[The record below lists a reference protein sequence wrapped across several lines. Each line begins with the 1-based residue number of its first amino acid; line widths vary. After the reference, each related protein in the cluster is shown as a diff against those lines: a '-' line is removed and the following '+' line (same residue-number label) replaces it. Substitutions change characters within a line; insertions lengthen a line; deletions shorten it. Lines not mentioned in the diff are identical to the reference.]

1 MWMWFVV
8 FVLSV
13 VVDVKVDVPREIA
26 ERLKELSEEDR
37 RLILALF
44 LLPKSELRQLSL
56 EEVEELTEMLDR
68 RIKADIAKRVL
79 DLLGRRS

>member
-1 MWMWFVV
+1 MV

-13 VVDVKVDVPREIA
+13 VIDVKVDVPREIA

-44 LLPKSELRQLSL
+44 LLPKLELKQLSP

>member
-1 MWMWFVV
+1 MV

-44 LLPKSELRQLSL
+44 LLPKLELKQLSP
-56 EEVEELTEMLDR
+56 EEIEELTEMLDR
-68 RIKADIAKRVL
+68 RIKADIAKRGL

>member
-1 MWMWFVV
+1 MWIWLVV

-13 VVDVKVDVPREIA
+13 VVDVKVNVPREIA
-26 ERLKELSEEDR
+26 ERLKELNEEDK

-44 LLPKSELRQLSL
+44 LLPKPELKQLSP
-56 EEVEELTEMLDR
+56 EEIEELTKTLDR

>member
-1 MWMWFVV
+1 VV

-13 VVDVKVDVPREIA
+13 VIDVKVDVPREIA

-44 LLPKSELRQLSL
+44 LLPKLELKQLSP
-56 EEVEELTEMLDR
+56 EEIEELTEMLDR

>member
-1 MWMWFVV
+1 VV

-13 VVDVKVDVPREIA
+13 VIDVKVDVPREIA

-44 LLPKSELRQLSL
+44 LLPKLELKQLSP

>member
-1 MWMWFVV
+1 VV

-13 VVDVKVDVPREIA
+13 VIDVKVDVPREIA

-44 LLPKSELRQLSL
+44 LLPKSELRQLSP

>member
-44 LLPKSELRQLSL
+44 LLPKSELRQLSP

>member
-1 MWMWFVV
+1 M
-8 FVLSV
+8 SV

-44 LLPKSELRQLSL
+44 LLPKLELKQLSP
-56 EEVEELTEMLDR
+56 EEIEELTEMLDR

>member
-1 MWMWFVV
+1 MWFVV

-44 LLPKSELRQLSL
+44 LLPKSELRQLSP
-56 EEVEELTEMLDR
+56 EEIEKLTEMLDR

>member
-1 MWMWFVV
+1 MV

-13 VVDVKVDVPREIA
+13 VIDVKVDVPREIA

-44 LLPKSELRQLSL
+44 LLPKPELRQLSP

>member
-1 MWMWFVV
+1 M

-13 VVDVKVDVPREIA
+13 VIDVKVDVPREIA

-44 LLPKSELRQLSL
+44 LLPKLELKQLSP
-56 EEVEELTEMLDR
+56 EEIEELTEMLDR

>member
-1 MWMWFVV
+1 M
-8 FVLSV
+8 SV
-13 VVDVKVDVPREIA
+13 VIDVKVDVPREIA

-44 LLPKSELRQLSL
+44 LLPKLELKQLSP
-56 EEVEELTEMLDR
+56 EEIEELTEMLDR

>member
-1 MWMWFVV
+1 MV

-13 VVDVKVDVPREIA
+13 VIDVKVDVPREIA

-44 LLPKSELRQLSL
+44 LLPKSELRQLSP
-56 EEVEELTEMLDR
+56 EEIEKLTETLNR

>member
-1 MWMWFVV
+1 MWFVV

-44 LLPKSELRQLSL
+44 LLPKLELKQLSP

>member
-1 MWMWFVV
+1 MWFVV

-44 LLPKSELRQLSL
+44 LLPKSELRQLSP